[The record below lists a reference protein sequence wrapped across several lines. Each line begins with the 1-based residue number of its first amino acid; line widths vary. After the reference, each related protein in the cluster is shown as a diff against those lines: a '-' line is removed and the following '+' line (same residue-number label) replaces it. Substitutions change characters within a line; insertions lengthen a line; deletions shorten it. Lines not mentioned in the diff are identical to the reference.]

1 MNTPLFRPFLLALL
15 ASTTLLSA
23 CKDDNEDPTPDED
36 NEQITTLIYTLTPVG
51 GGTPLTVQYRD
62 LDGDGGTAPT
72 IGTLTLAPN
81 TTYTGT
87 LELKD
92 ETKTPAENT
101 TAEIQEKAEEHLF
114 FYEPSGTNLTVT
126 RTDKDKNNLEIG
138 LTTRAVTGAANA
150 TGTTGTLKITLRHQ
164 PGSKNGTFT
173 PGSTDVEVNFP
184 TVVR

>member
-1 MNTPLFRPFLLALL
+1 MNKSVFRPFLLALL

-36 NEQITTLIYTLTPVG
+36 NEQITTVTYTLTPTG
-51 GGTPLTVQYRD
+51 GGTPVLVQYRD

-72 IGTLTLAPN
+72 IGTLTLAAN

-87 LELKD
+87 LALQD

-101 TAEIQEKAEEHLF
+101 TAEIQEKADEHLF
-114 FYEPSGTNLTVT
+114 FFETSGTNLTIT
-126 RTDKDKNNLEIG
+126 PTDKDKNNLAVG
-138 LTTRAVTGAANA
+138 LTTQAVTGAANA

-164 PGSKNGTFT
+164 PGSKNGTFA